1 MTIPSEPLLDL
12 DNLPLPVDQDD
23 WLYIVRGTGPTG
35 ATGYKVQAGDVAD
48 LGGPTG
54 PSGPTGPTGP
64 AGTGATGPTGI
75 RGPGGTAGRG
85 ATGPTGPTGTC
96 CDGETGPTGPTG
108 ITGPTGLTGPTGA
121 SGPTG
126 VTGSVT
132 GTTGP
137 TGGTGPT
144 GPTGPAGAT
153 LENDIVMERQWNLG
167 AIVQDGTFFF
177 VWNPPYDGVI
187 NSMTYFTAQDSFD
200 VIVAISGIPVTGLDG
215 PVTVNSNVPATD
227 NASAAN
233 TFTAGQAI
241 IGFISNTTGSPTD
254 ALLSLSATWTS

>member
-12 DNLPLPVDQDD
+12 DSLPLPVDQDD

-108 ITGPTGLTGPTGA
+108 I
-121 SGPTG
+121 
-126 VTGSVT
+126 
-132 GTTGP
+132 TGP